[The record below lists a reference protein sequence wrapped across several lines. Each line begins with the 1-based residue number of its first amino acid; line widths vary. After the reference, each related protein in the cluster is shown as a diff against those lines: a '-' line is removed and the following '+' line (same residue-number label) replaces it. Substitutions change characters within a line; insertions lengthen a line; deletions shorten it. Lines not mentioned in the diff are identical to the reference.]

1 MDGLGSTTALETEPD
16 GHTCEQT
23 QVQLDELLAE
33 REKINT
39 RIQEILDSRGNQP
52 RDIFPNNHDLVVPAG
67 VPGNNSFQNCSI
79 VNSNS
84 WRVSATFKARDSDG

>member
-52 RDIFPNNHDLVVPAG
+52 RDIFPNNHVCLLACLAIIL
-67 VPGNNSFQNCSI
+67 FRI
-79 VNSNS
+79 VQ
-84 WRVSATFKARDSDG
+84 

>member
-1 MDGLGSTTALETEPD
+1 VINSYCRFQIAYLMDGLGSTTALETEPD

-52 RDIFPNNHDLVVPAG
+52 RDIFPNNHDLVCLPA
-67 VPGNNSFQNCSI
+67 
-79 VNSNS
+79 
-84 WRVSATFKARDSDG
+84 